1 MATRGNTKTITVS
14 FPVELAEQAE
24 HLAETES
31 RTMSELFREAFRTYR
46 IEAVRKRLENG
57 NADAQ
62 RRAPHHYTEADVEWL
77 VDETRAE
84 LRAARRKR
92 R

>member
-1 MATRGNTKTITVS
+1 MASRGNTKTITVS

-24 HLAETES
+24 QLAKTES

-46 IEAVRKRLENG
+46 AQAARKRLMAG
-57 NADAQ
+57 IAYAQ
-62 RRAPHHYTEADVEWL
+62 GRAAHRYTEADVERL

-84 LRAARRKR
+84 LRSGRRKR

>member
-24 HLAETES
+24 QLAKTES

-46 IEAVRKRLENG
+46 VAAARKRLVG
-57 NADAQ
+57 GIANAES
-62 RRAPHHYTEADVEWL
+62 RAAHRYTEADVERL

-84 LRAARRKR
+84 LRAGNRKR

>member
-1 MATRGNTKTITVS
+1 MAARGTKTITVS
-14 FPVELAEQAE
+14 FPVELAKQAK
-24 HLAETES
+24 HLAKTES

-46 IEAVRKRLENG
+46 MEAVRKRLEAG
-57 NADAQ
+57 NAYAQ
-62 RRAPHHYTEADVEWL
+62 SRAAHGYTEGDVERL

-84 LRAARRKR
+84 LRAGRRKR

>member
-24 HLAETES
+24 HLAKTES

-46 IEAVRKRLENG
+46 IEAVRKRLESG
-57 NADAQ
+57 NAYAQ
-62 RRAPHHYTEADVEWL
+62 GRAAHQYTEADVERL
-77 VDETRAE
+77 VDEIRTE
-84 LRAARRKR
+84 LGSGRRKR